1 MRSGYGSVHMSG
13 WRNWQTRT
21 FEGRM
26 VKPCEFKSHPRHQR
40 RIIRTLMKSRS
51 SYYFLQEIILAY
63 KSKDEHQ
70 NRQPGANKRSAFFM
84 PKIKR
89 ICGEYEKKLLFQ
101 KALPRVSPIY
111 RLSSSSL

>member
-1 MRSGYGSVHMSG
+1 MRSGYDSVHMSG